1 MPCCE
6 QGVAKDTTSAFKHVC
21 LARDY
26 VENYGKVPQ
35 WNGKTPEST
44 QNVLLSDEPK
54 LQTVWHKTSKPPLKS
69 EDEDFTSIKEGLQ
82 KRKNN

>member
-1 MPCCE
+1 MGKYCSGME
-6 QGVAKDTTSAFKHVC
+6 KHVRV
-21 LARDY
+21 L
-26 VENYGKVPQ
+26 K
-35 WNGKTPEST
+35 
-44 QNVLLSDEPK
+44 NVLLSDEPK